1 MTTNEPV
8 LSIRD
13 VKKDYVMGEVVTHAL
28 RGVDFEVHEG
38 EFIAIMGHSGS
49 GKSTM
54 LHILGFLDTPSSGQ
68 YFLDGIDTT
77 KLSEDDLAE
86 IRNKKLGFVFQA
98 FNLLPRTSAIDNVR
112 MPMIYAGVDEKIQ
125 FEKAEKAL
133 IAVGLSHRLKNHP
146 NEMSGGEQQRV
157 AIARALINN
166 PRLILADEPTG
177 NLDSKSTEEIM
188 GIFDE
193 LHRKG
198 HTIIMVTHEDNVA
211 DHAEKIVKMKDGMVF
226 EKILSANHEH
236 IAHNKPRT

>member
-1 MTTNEPV
+1 MHKEPL
-8 LSIRD
+8 LSVKEI
-13 VKKDYVMGEVVTHAL
+13 KKDYVMGEVVTHAL

-54 LHILGFLDTPSSGQ
+54 LHILGFLDIPSSGQ
-68 YFLDGIDTT
+68 YLFDGVDTT
-77 KLSEDDLAE
+77 KLSEDDLAD

-98 FNLLPRTSAIDNVR
+98 FNLLPRTSALDNVR
-112 MPMIYAGVDEKIQ
+112 MPMIYAGIEEKIQ
-125 FEKAEKAL
+125 MEKAEKAL

-146 NEMSGGEQQRV
+146 SELSGGEQQRV

-177 NLDSKSTEEIM
+177 NLDSRSTEEIM
-188 GIFDE
+188 AIFDD

-198 HTIIMVTHEDNVA
+198 HTIIIVTHEDNVS

-226 EKILSANHEH
+226 ENKLSEKHEY
-236 IAHNKPRT
+236 IAHNKPRD